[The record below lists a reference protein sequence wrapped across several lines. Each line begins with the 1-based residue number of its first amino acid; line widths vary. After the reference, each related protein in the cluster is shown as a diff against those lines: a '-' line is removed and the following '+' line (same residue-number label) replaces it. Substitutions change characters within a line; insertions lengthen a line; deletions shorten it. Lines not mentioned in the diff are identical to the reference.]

1 MDDIPIAQPVV
12 VPPQI
17 NQPPEENNS
26 PFHAVF
32 EQLKK
37 WFGGV
42 LDYGSWFLLFFF
54 APFTIA
60 IIISQNSIPG
70 EFFYPVKLGL
80 EKIVLNGASLH
91 PTTRAMFHANI
102 SGRRFDEAER
112 LLLTRSDTTGL
123 ETFITQIE
131 TTQLAVNSVSDPVEK
146 QRLEGELLVKINEYQ
161 AKLVEVKVKAQE
173 QGIFVAVNPQT
184 TGQSSSAVTT
194 PIPTLSLAPS
204 LTSTPMPT
212 LIPSPTPTIFV
223 VKPTTVIATN
233 TKLTP
238 IPTAPP
244 MPSAT
249 PTIITPTIPPPTH
262 TPIPVAPPSVQA
274 PGNQVD
280 TDIDHTQEKLERIKK
295 EIEEKRKEEQRERLE
310 KLEKKEKEQED
321 RKEKEKKSSDAEKK
335 EKDAD

>member
-1 MDDIPIAQPVV
+1 MDDIPIVQPVV

-54 APFTIA
+54 APFTVA

-123 ETFITQIE
+123 ETFISQIE

-184 TGQSSSAVTT
+184 LAQISASNAAPPASTLAPTVTT
-194 PIPTLSLAPS
+194 APIPTLA
-204 LTSTPMPT
+204 
-212 LIPSPTPTIFV
+212 PSPTPTVFV
-223 VKPTTVIATN
+223 VKPTSVIATN

-238 IPTAPP
+238 APTAPP
-244 MPSAT
+244 VPSAT
-249 PTIITPTIPPPTH
+249 PTIPLPTH
-262 TPIPVAPPSVQA
+262 TPIPVTPPPVQA
-274 PGNQVD
+274 PTNQVD

-295 EIEEKRKEEQRERLE
+295 EIEEKQKEEQRERLE

-321 RKEKEKKSSDAEKK
+321 RKEKEKKSSDADKK
-335 EKDAD
+335 EKDAN